1 MKNRYRSAADWLR
14 ENLIYREEQILPS
27 VRRLLGKTP
36 REIRAMRELARG
48 FSGYRSSREAVF
60 LKQAR
65 VMERYEDDYAYAGK
79 VLRYY
84 PTYESFSDEELRGY
98 FTWRTKLRRGELEKT
113 ALSFAFLY
121 IYELLNQIGVAD
133 PLDGLEKLRA
143 LRAQDALFDGGL
155 HAYLDRWMQDYL
167 VYYDL
172 PPALLPDSEAAAR
185 DAALMT
191 LREPDGHSEHEISE
205 AARALSGYR
214 LDNSRFYKKF
224 PAETEAV
231 IAAVLRGIAAHYEKS
246 CRQTWIED
254 FIGSMQRGPAR
265 LFEGAVFC
273 PRRDEPDRNYA
284 FSAVRRYRCRKGEWT
299 LERCD
304 YARLE
309 RHKLGDVLR
318 TVDSVMREAW
328 DFPYPVKPGL
338 STKWILRLIDE
349 AIAELREK
357 QREAEKKVLHLDLS
371 RLGGIRRDAA
381 YTRERLLVDE
391 ELAEE
396 MADTERDDAP
406 AEAADG
412 QTEAEIPP
420 LFAGTQE
427 EAAPVAASP
436 LDALTGAERR
446 YLACLL
452 RGDGLSWLRGEGLLA
467 SVLDDG
473 INEKLFDLFGDTV
486 IQDGAVLEDYFD
498 DLKESMKL

>member
-27 VRRLLGKTP
+27 VHRLLEKTP

-60 LKQAR
+60 LKQAK
-65 VMERYEDDYAYAGK
+65 VMERFEDDHPYAGQ

-84 PTYESFSDEELRGY
+84 PTYESLSDEELRGY

-113 ALSFAFLY
+113 SLSYAFLY
-121 IYELLNQIGVAD
+121 SYELLNQIGVSD

-143 LRAQDALFDGGL
+143 LRAGDELFDGGL
-155 HAYLDRWMQDYL
+155 HAYLDRWMRDYL

-172 PPALLPDSEAAAR
+172 PPVLLAEDESFRR
-185 DAALMT
+185 DAALLT
-191 LREPDGHSEHEISE
+191 LREPDKHDSGELAA

-214 LDNSRFYKKF
+214 LEKSRFYKKY

-246 CRQTWIED
+246 CQRTWIED
-254 FIGSMQRGPAR
+254 YIGSVHRAPVT

-299 LERCD
+299 LESCD
-304 YARLE
+304 YGRLD
-309 RHKLGDVLR
+309 RHRLGDVLR
-318 TVDSVMREAW
+318 TVDSAMREAW
-328 DFPYPVKPGL
+328 DFPYPTKPGL
-338 STKWILRLIDE
+338 STKWLLRLIDE
-349 AIAELREK
+349 AIREQQEK

-396 MADTERDDAP
+396 TADAERGDAP
-406 AEAADG
+406 AEAADK
-412 QTEAEIPP
+412 QTEIPP

-427 EAAPVAASP
+427 EAAPAAASP